1 MYPSSEA
8 VSTDSSSEMSPSSSL
23 SSSSPSSSLTCESE
37 ATSSSEM
44 AASEASSGGAV
55 EEASGCCWERVSSSS
70 SLSVMVKVNG
80 GWCGVGRGAWGGSF
94 LFFGG

>member
-1 MYPSSEA
+1 M
-8 VSTDSSSEMSPSSSL
+8 VSTDSSSEMSSSSSL

-55 EEASGCCWERVSSSS
+55 EEASGCCWERVSSST

-80 GWCGVGRGAWGGSF
+80 LVGFGGVWGVRRGAAVFCF
-94 LFFGG
+94 LAGRL